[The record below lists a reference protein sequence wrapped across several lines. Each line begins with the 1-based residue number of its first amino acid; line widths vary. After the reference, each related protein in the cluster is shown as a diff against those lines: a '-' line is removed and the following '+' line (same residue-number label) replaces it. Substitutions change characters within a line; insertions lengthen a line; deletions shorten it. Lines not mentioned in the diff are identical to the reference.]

1 MYGRGEAASTE
12 KLEQFNNYC
21 TIAQKKIEKIG
32 QISREIIIEFTLF
45 VL

>member
-1 MYGRGEAASTE
+1 MYGRGETAAAE

-21 TIAQKKIEKIG
+21 TIAQKKVEKIG
-32 QISREIIIEFTLF
+32 QISRGIIIEFTLF